1 MTTYATPVAF
11 RRALTDKLKTMAET
25 SRWELSYL
33 QRQFAYDRLL
43 ERLYLMDD
51 CWIVKGAVALLAR
64 DLGVRASLDIDV
76 YRARSADDAEADL
89 RQAASRDIG
98 DWFRFEIASRRPVA
112 DGAVGIRLPIT
123 AYIGATAWANFSADL
138 VGTDVRMTGEP
149 DHVPA
154 LARVDLPDLEQRGY
168 RVYPLVDQVADKVV
182 ATYQRYG
189 VTQQP
194 STRYRDLV
202 DLVAIV
208 EGASIRASDQIAA
221 LKSEAAR
228 RGVVLPETFNV
239 PDRTLWESGYR
250 AEANRSLLPTAHILD
265 EALAV
270 VRPFVEP
277 LLSGTAR
284 GTWDHERRAWAEH

>member
-1 MTTYATPVAF
+1 
-11 RRALTDKLKTMAET
+11 
-25 SRWELSYL
+25 
-33 QRQFAYDRLL
+33 
-43 ERLYLMDD
+43 MDD
-51 CWIVKGAVALLAR
+51 GWIVKGAVALLAR
-64 DLGVRASLDIDV
+64 DMGVRASLDIDV
-76 YRARSADDAEADL
+76 YRDKSADDAEADL
-89 RQAASRDIG
+89 RKAASRDIG
-98 DWFRFEIASRRPVA
+98 DWFRFEIGSRRPVV
-112 DGAVGIRLPIT
+112 DGAIGIRLPVT
-123 AYIGATAWANFSADL
+123 AYIGATAWANFSIDL

-154 LARVDLPDLEQRGY
+154 LARVDLPNLEQGGY

-239 PDRTLWESGYR
+239 PDRTLWEGGYH

-270 VRPFVEP
+270 VRPFVDP
-277 LLSGTAR
+277 LLSGTAS
-284 GTWDHERRAWAEH
+284 GTWDHERRAWAEP